1 MDTSMTLAKWVAAT
15 MSLDEIMIECQSDKA
30 TVFTRTYA
38 KPHGYTPHLEVFFAP
53 MREKPIRLLEIGVG
67 GGESVRAWL
76 HYFPNATIH
85 GIDFVQDTNP
95 WNSPKEKPHERYSF
109 CHGDQSCST
118 FWACYLANL
127 GDLKFDIIID
137 DGSHLSPDIMKT
149 FEVLWPKLN
158 SGGIYEIEDLG
169 VAPETFPWLIDFVAA
184 LSSGV
189 GDKASVTFAREL
201 VIIKKA
207 NV

>member
-1 MDTSMTLAKWVAAT
+1 MD
-15 MSLDEIMIECQSDKA
+15 SLDAIAIRNGTDKA

-53 MREKPIRLLEIGVG
+53 MRDKEIRLLEIGVG
-67 GGESVRAWL
+67 GGESVRTWL
-76 HYFPNATIH
+76 EYFSQAQVF

-95 WNSPKEKPHERYSF
+95 WNNPKEKPHERYSF

-127 GDLKFDIIID
+127 GDGKFDVVID
-137 DGSHLSPDIMKT
+137 DGSHLAPDIMKT
-149 FEVLWPKLN
+149 FDVLWPRLN

-169 VAPETFPWLIDFVAA
+169 AAPEAFLWLIGFSAQA
-184 LSSGV
+184 NSGV
-189 GDKASVTFAREL
+189 GDIASVTFAKEL

-207 NV
+207 NVQTPQ